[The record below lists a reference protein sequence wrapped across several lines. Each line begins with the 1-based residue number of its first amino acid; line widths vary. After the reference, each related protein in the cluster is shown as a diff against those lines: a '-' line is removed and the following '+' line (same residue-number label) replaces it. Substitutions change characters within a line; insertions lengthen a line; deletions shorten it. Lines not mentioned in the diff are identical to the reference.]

1 MLAAKQIVTPQEAR
15 RADLLVTHS
24 HRYLQSLNVRMLR
37 PIHCTCEWVSLLC
50 TVAPPSLILYNIDCT
65 HHTHIHPSHTQ
76 HTYTHTHLH
85 TCTRHLHVPF
95 THLHM
100 HTHTIPFTPTH
111 IFTDSCAFMQ
121 RSYNVAMVVEV
132 PPVAILPNS
141 VVHSRLLR
149 PFRIQTGGTILVS

>member
-65 HHTHIHPSHTQ
+65 HTHTT
-76 HTYTHTHLH
+76 HTYTLHTHS
-85 TCTRHLHVPF
+85 T
-95 THLHM
+95 
-100 HTHTIPFTPTH
+100 HTHTRTYTHAHVTYMYPSHNYTCTHTPSPSHPH
-111 IFTDSCAFMQ
+111 IYSL
-121 RSYNVAMVVEV
+121 
-132 PPVAILPNS
+132 IH
-141 VVHSRLLR
+141 VHSCREATTL
-149 PFRIQTGGTILVS
+149 PWS